1 MPRTIDHDA
10 RKADLAQAV
19 WRVIADRGLGA
30 VSVRTV
36 AAEAKVA
43 VGSLRH
49 LFPTRTELIEFS
61 AELMVERVT
70 DRIQALPRRADTREY
85 ALDVLA
91 ELLPLTADGRAE
103 LEVNIALIAEAPA
116 VPGLA
121 RIRDIADQALSR
133 ACLHLVRLLRREA
146 GTEGA
151 DAEGADADGDDT
163 GADAADRERALGTD
177 ALRLHALVDGL
188 ALHLLV
194 RDGSPEW
201 ALDILRAEVDR
212 LAA

>member
-70 DRIQALPRRADTREY
+70 DRIQALPRRADPREY
-85 ALDVLA
+85 ALDVLT

-116 VPGLA
+116 EPGLA

-151 DAEGADADGDDT
+151 DAGADDT